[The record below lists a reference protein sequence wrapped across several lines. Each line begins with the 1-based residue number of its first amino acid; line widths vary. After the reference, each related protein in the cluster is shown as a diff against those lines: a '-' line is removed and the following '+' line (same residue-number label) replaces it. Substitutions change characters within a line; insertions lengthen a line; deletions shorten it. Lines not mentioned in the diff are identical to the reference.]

1 MPGSA
6 TRSTTRFLERH
17 SSSANA
23 SVSRGRRFGAGR
35 RDGLTEG
42 RSLTTDP
49 ADTTAV
55 PAVDGGSVFR

>member
-6 TRSTTRFLERH
+6 TRSTTRFFGH